1 MRVIPAIDLK
11 EGQCVRLR
19 QGRAEDVTFYSA
31 DPVSVARR
39 WVDEGATL
47 IHIVDLDG
55 AFSGNQ
61 RNLESIK
68 AIRRAVDV
76 SLQIGGG
83 IRDIERIDLLISLGI
98 DRVILGTSAITNPQI
113 VKEASDRYP
122 GRVLIGIDAKER
134 KIAIKGWQ
142 EVTDIDALDFAR
154 KVEDMGAAGIIYTDI
169 VRDGMLIGPNLRTT
183 EEMVKALRIPVI
195 ASGGVSSIEDIRKLK
210 NIRGLWGV
218 ITGKALYSGRLKL
231 KEAIEIASK

>member
-1 MRVIPAIDLK
+1 MIPAIDLK

>member
-1 MRVIPAIDLK
+1 MIVIPAIDLK
-11 EGQCVRLR
+11 NGQCVRLK
-19 QGRAEDVTFYSA
+19 QGKAEDVTFYSNE
-31 DPVSVARR
+31 PVSVAKQ
-39 WVDEGATL
+39 WAEEGATF

-68 AIRRAVDV
+68 AIREAVDV
-76 SLQIGGG
+76 KLQVGGG
-83 IRDIERIDLLISLGI
+83 IRDMERIDLLISIGI
-98 DRVILGTSAITNPQI
+98 DRVILGTSAITNPRI
-113 VKEASDRYP
+113 VREASERYP
-122 GRVLIGIDAKER
+122 GRILIGIDAKER

-154 KVEDMGAAGIIYTDI
+154 KVEGMGAAGIIYTDI
-169 VRDGMLIGPNLRTT
+169 VRDGMLTGPNLKTT
-183 EEMVKALRIPVI
+183 EEMVKALNIPVI
-195 ASGGVSSIEDIRKLK
+195 ASGGVSSVEDIIKLK
-210 NIRGLWGV
+210 HIRGLWGV